1 MAEAATEL
9 GRTRQHLARLSF
21 GAAAMWRPVTIA

>member
-9 GRTRQHLARLSF
+9 GRTRQRLARLSS
-21 GAAAMWRPVTIA
+21 GAATMWRPVTIA